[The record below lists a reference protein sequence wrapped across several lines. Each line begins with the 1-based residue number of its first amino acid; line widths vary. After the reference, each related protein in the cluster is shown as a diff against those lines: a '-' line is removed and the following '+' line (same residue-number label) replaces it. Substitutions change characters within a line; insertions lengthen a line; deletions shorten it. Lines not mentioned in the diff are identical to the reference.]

1 MKAFETTASRMKTKG
16 IPGLPP
22 QQQAAAK
29 PQTQPQP
36 KKEKKEKPVAKP
48 VEEQIPVANLSINDA
63 NKTADDKKE
72 ADPAKKLKALKK
84 KLRDIE
90 EIAKKNPAELTPEQA
105 EKLGKKD
112 SIENEIK
119 ELEAAIVVS
128 NS

>member
-1 MKAFETTASRMKTKG
+1 MKAFETTASRMKSKG

-22 QQQAAAK
+22 QQSAPVK
-29 PQTQPQP
+29 PQAQPQP

-48 VEEQIPVANLSINDA
+48 IEEEVPVANLTINETTNA
-63 NKTADDKKE
+63 VEDKKDV
-72 ADPAKKLKALKK
+72 DPAKKLKALKK

-105 EKLGKKD
+105 EKLGRKE

-119 ELEAAIVVS
+119 ELEATIAAS
-128 NS
+128 SS